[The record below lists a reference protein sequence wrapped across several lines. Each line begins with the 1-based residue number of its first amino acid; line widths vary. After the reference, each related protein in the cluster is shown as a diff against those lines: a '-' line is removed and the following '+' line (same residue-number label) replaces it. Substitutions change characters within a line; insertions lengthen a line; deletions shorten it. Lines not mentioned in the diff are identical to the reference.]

1 MSHYSVGCD
10 AHRRYSQFAVLD
22 QDGQLRQQT
31 RVDHELGAIQAFLE
45 SLPEGT
51 PVALE
56 TVGNWYWIADEI
68 EAAGCLPLLTHA
80 AKAKVMMGNV
90 NKTDKLDAKGL
101 AKLLHLDSLPT
112 VWLPPGEIRDERE
125 LHRTRMALSKL
136 RTALKNRIHATLAK
150 YGITSTEHSDIFAG
164 AGKVWLKTTLSR
176 LPPETGRCVAQ
187 EIEALDGL
195 QLQIAQ
201 LEERIRERVALTP
214 SIQLLK
220 TLPGVGNIL
229 AIVIEREI
237 GSIDRFATPGQ
248 LASYAGLVPTVH
260 ASGGKTRFGHM
271 RKPSNQYLKWAFI
284 EAANVVVRHRHHP
297 AWKTKYVC
305 QVYDQVCQR
314 KGHPIAVGAVA
325 RHLAEAAFWILTRQ
339 QPYRPPASRQAFPKQ
354 VQGRAELVPS
364 EVRELIA

>member
-1 MSHYSVGCD
+1 
-10 AHRRYSQFAVLD
+10 
-22 QDGQLRQQT
+22 
-31 RVDHELGAIQAFLE
+31 
-45 SLPEGT
+45 
-51 PVALE
+51 
-56 TVGNWYWIADEI
+56 
-68 EAAGCLPLLTHA
+68 
-80 AKAKVMMGNV
+80 MMGNV

-112 VWLPPGEIRDERE
+112 VWLPSGEIRDERE

-150 YGITSTEHSDIFAG
+150 YGITTTEHSDIFAG
-164 AGKVWLKTTLSR
+164 AGRAWLKTTLSR
-176 LPPETGRCVAQ
+176 LPPETRRCVTQ

-201 LEERIRERVALTP
+201 LEERIRERIAVTP

-220 TLPGVGNIL
+220 SLPGVGDIL
-229 AIVIEREI
+229 GIVIDREI
-237 GSIDRFATPGQ
+237 GSIDRFYTSGRFT
-248 LASYAGLVPTVH
+248 SYAGLVPTVH

-314 KGHPIAVGAVA
+314 KGHSIAVGAAV
-325 RHLAEAAFWILTRQ
+325 RAA
-339 QPYRPPASRQAFPKQ
+339 
-354 VQGRAELVPS
+354 
-364 EVRELIA
+364 

>member
-1 MSHYSVGCD
+1 MSHYRVGCD

-22 QDGQLRQQT
+22 QNGQLRQQT
-31 RVDHELGAIQAFLE
+31 RVDHEPGAIQAFLE
-45 SLPEGT
+45 ALPEGT

-56 TVGNWYWIADEI
+56 SVGNWYWIADEI

-112 VWLPPGEIRDERE
+112 VWLPPGE
-125 LHRTRMALSKL
+125 M
-136 RTALKNRIHATLAK
+136 AK
-150 YGITSTEHSDIFAG
+150 YGITTTDHSDIFAG
-164 AGKVWLKTTLSR
+164 AGRIWLQGTLGR

-195 QLQIAQ
+195 GDQISQ
-201 LEERIRERVALTP
+201 LERRIRQRTALTP

-220 TLPGVGNIL
+220 TLPGVADVL
-229 AIVIEREI
+229 AIIIEREI
-237 GSIDRFATPGQ
+237 GSIDRFDTAGQ
-248 LASYAGLVPTVH
+248 FTSFAGLVPTVH

-271 RKPSNQYLKWAFI
+271 RKPCNQYLKWAFI
-284 EAANVVVRHRHHP
+284 EAANVIVRHRHHP

-305 QVYDQVCQR
+305 QIYDQVSHR
-314 KGHPIAVGAVA
+314 KGHAVAVGAVA
-325 RHLAEAAFWILTRQ
+325 RHLAEAAFWIIKRQ
-339 QPYRPPASRQAFPKQ
+339 EPYRPPALRQASPKQ
-354 VQGRAELVPS
+354 VRGRA
-364 EVRELIA
+364 